1 MKKMIL
7 VSMLALSACATQQPW
22 EAQLPLASQLS
33 RLSNQGASDADVK
46 PQPAISQIDQPEITI
61 ATAPTPVGHVSL
73 APKVPIQ
80 SIAKGIDLVDGAIVC
95 PSMDEANWLFGQ
107 INMARHAR
115 LSLPA
120 DLRRRAALVNG
131 YDIGEEPNPSDYR
144 CQFVPAGTPMNVK
157 MEGGYLPVVWG
168 TMKDGRPFAGGTNP
182 QMIER

>member
-1 MKKMIL
+1 MKSKIAHIAMGI
-7 VSMLALSACATQQPW
+7 AFIASA
-22 EAQLPLASQLS
+22 
-33 RLSNQGASDADVK
+33 NV
-46 PQPAISQIDQPEITI
+46 
-61 ATAPTPVGHVSL
+61 ATAQPV
-73 APKVPIQ
+73 
-80 SIAKGIDLVDGAIVC
+80 AKGIDLVDGAIVC
-95 PSMDEANWLFGQ
+95 SSMDEANWLFGQ

-131 YDIGEEPNPSDYR
+131 YDVGEEPNPSDYR

-168 TMKDGRPFAGGTNP
+168 TMKDGRPFAGVTNP